1 MMAMGAVFQMT
12 AVLLHSLP
20 CSRAALALAAG
31 VRKAKCT
38 HMTTMMS
45 GISGAM
51 PVAWLKLQPGEN
63 LYRYGADAG
72 EQSLQVQIWHRQSYG
87 GA

>member
-1 MMAMGAVFQMT
+1 MMDLQEEITNKAVW
-12 AVLLHSLP
+12 
-20 CSRAALALAAG
+20 
-31 VRKAKCT
+31 
-38 HMTTMMS
+38 
-45 GISGAM
+45 

-63 LYRYGADAG
+63 LYRYGAQSG